1 MYITQTEKLEN
12 TILNTSEYSEL
23 NDEPLKS
30 IFNVSSEAR
39 EILME
44 IEFDDVPI
52 RMQKLFRHSHN
63 TIISL
68 DNAGIFLLGGNLDEI
83 TFPGGDIKRFLE
95 GLENSKNDFEN
106 AEEIFNELTR
116 ATR

>member
-44 IEFDDVPI
+44 IGFDDVPI
-52 RMQKLFRHSHN
+52 RM
-63 TIISL
+63 
-68 DNAGIFLLGGNLDEI
+68 
-83 TFPGGDIKRFLE
+83 
-95 GLENSKNDFEN
+95 
-106 AEEIFNELTR
+106 
-116 ATR
+116 